1 MYYPQLKTTAPL
13 SSNPMAKVLTTL
25 FIIVSIWWLCIH
37 PFDSQTVV
45 NGKNI
50 WSSVYW
56 LISFFGGIFGVII
69 AYYWQGRKSIIGKAI
84 LAFSIGLFLQSFGQI
99 VYNYYTLFAR
109 IEAPYPSLGDI
120 GYFGSIFAYIYGA
133 LLLAKASGMKYSIQP
148 FRNRLLAILLPLLM
162 LCASYAIFLHNYQF
176 SGSWITTMLDFGYP
190 FGQAVYVSIAL
201 LVVYMSRN
209 YLGGAMGKPIVLLLI
224 ALISQYI
231 SDTDFLY
238 QANHNLWYA
247 GSFGDYLYTI
257 SYFLM
262 AMALVYIG
270 HVRKTTKIE

>member
-1 MYYPQLKTTAPL
+1 MDNTEPITGEPL
-13 SSNPMAKVLTTL
+13 LSNPMAKMLTIL
-25 FIIVSIWWLCIH
+25 FVVISIWWLFIH
-37 PFDSQTVV
+37 PFDSQTAVDT
-45 NGKNI
+45 KNI

-56 LISFFGGIFGVII
+56 HISFLGGIFGVII
-69 AYYWQGRKSIIGKAI
+69 AYYWQGHRSIIGKAI

-99 VYNYYTLFAR
+99 TYNCYTLFAK
-109 IEAPYPSLGDI
+109 IQAPYPSIGDI

-148 FRNRLLAILLPLLM
+148 SRNRLLAILLPLLM
-162 LCASYAIFLHNYQF
+162 LCASYLIFLHNYQF
-176 SGSWITTMLDFGYP
+176 SGSWLTTILDFGYP
-190 FGQAVYVSIAL
+190 LGQAVYVAIAL

-209 YLGGAMGKPIVLLLI
+209 YLGGAMGKPIVLLLV
-224 ALISQYI
+224 ALIAQYI

-238 QANHNLWYA
+238 QANHSLWYA
-247 GSFGDYLYTI
+247 GSLGDYLYAI

-270 HVRKTTKIE
+270 HIRKTTKIV